1 MKAVFFCADSNGG
14 YPVPAVR
21 GGAVSTLIEHLVA
34 ENNRKQLL
42 DMTIVSLYDKD
53 AETKSKEYPNVHF
66 IWIHVPVI
74 IRLLDKFF
82 FFIVLHFFKKR
93 KAISY
98 RTIFSLLLY
107 IAKSSFLLKKSRYD
121 KVILENNI
129 PLAWII
135 RLSKYQGEVWYHLHN
150 IPRTAAKCKSVF
162 EKCNYLCVSDFV
174 VKSISEKTNA
184 IGPIPKEK
192 CRILYNCV
200 DSKLFKRDM
209 SKATEI
215 RLKYGIKDTER
226 ILLFVGRLSEEKGVD
241 KLLGAM
247 NKLHR
252 SDVKVLIVGSL
263 IYGIDIEDSYQ
274 LKIKEM
280 TKKLGDQ
287 VIFTGYIH
295 QSELPNY
302 YNVADITVLPSL
314 WDEPAGLTMIES
326 MSCGTPVI
334 TTSQGGIPEY
344 VEDGALVVQ
353 VDDNIEENIAKGIE
367 FLLSEESDYENK
379 CNYSMAIVQENFSP
393 EKYLENFYA
402 VIKE

>member
-34 ENNRKQLL
+34 ENNNKRLL

-150 IPRTAAKCKSVF
+150 IPRTTAKCKSVF
-162 EKCNYLCVSDFV
+162 GKCKYLCVSEFV
-174 VKSISEKTNA
+174 ARELQTCP
-184 IGPIPKEK
+184 IGPLNVENI
-192 CRILYNCV
+192 RVLYNCV
-200 DSKLFKRDM
+200 DTSLFSRKNDVLV
-209 SKATEI
+209 I
-215 RLKYGIKDTER
+215 REKYGIVDDEHL
-226 ILLFVGRLSEEKGVD
+226 ILFVGRLSEEKGID
-241 KLLGAM
+241 RLLESVPLLQT
-247 NKLHR
+247 NKI
-252 SDVKVLIVGSL
+252 KVLIVGSL
-263 IYGIDIEDSYQ
+263 LSNTNVVDSYQ
-274 LKIKEM
+274 KRIVELSKALNNNV
-280 TKKLGDQ
+280 TY
-287 VIFTGYIH
+287 TGYIN
-295 QSELPNY
+295 QMELPY
-302 YNVADITVLPSL
+302 IYSAADVAVLPSV
-314 WDEPAGLTMIES
+314 WDEPAGLTMVEA
-326 MSCGTPVI
+326 MACGTPVI
-334 TTSQGGIPEY
+334 TTQKGGIPEY
-344 VEDGALVVQ
+344 VADCGFVLP
-353 VDDNIEENIAKGIE
+353 VDDKLPKHIAEKIDMLFSNPKQRTSLAEKSVKRVQKCFSIE
-367 FLLSEESDYENK
+367 
-379 CNYSMAIVQENFSP
+379 NYLDNFIRIVS
-393 EKYLENFYA
+393 
-402 VIKE
+402 